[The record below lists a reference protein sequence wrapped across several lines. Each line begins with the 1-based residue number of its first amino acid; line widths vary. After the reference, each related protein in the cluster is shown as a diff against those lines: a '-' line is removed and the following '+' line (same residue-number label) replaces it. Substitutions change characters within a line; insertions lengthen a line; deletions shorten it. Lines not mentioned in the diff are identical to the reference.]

1 MYAMQYEIGLPADYD
16 MAIIRERVAT
26 RGHLLDGF
34 GGLGLKAYLVRD
46 RASAGQAVNQY
57 APFYLWRSV
66 DGMSRF
72 LWGGGGFQGIVADF
86 GRPVVR
92 HWTGVAFAY
101 GPERGVI
108 PRAASRRTER
118 LPADEDPAVAV
129 ALALGELDAGV
140 PGTHSTALAI
150 DPASWELVHFTLWAG
165 AAEGP
170 GVHYE
175 VLHLSTSEELPTGG
189 AWAVQGGW

>member
-16 MAIIRERVAT
+16 MTIIRERVAT

-34 GGLGLKAYLVRD
+34 GGLGLKAYLIRD
-46 RASAGQAVNQY
+46 GARAPVKQY
-57 APFYLWRSV
+57 APFYLWHSV
-66 DGMSRF
+66 DGMNRF
-72 LWGGGGFQGIVADF
+72 LWGGSGFQGIVADF
-86 GRPVVR
+86 GRPAVR

-101 GPERGVI
+101 GPERHVV

-129 ALALGELDAGV
+129 ARALDELDAGV
-140 PGTHSTALAI
+140 PGTHSTALAV
-150 DPASWELVHFTLWAG
+150 DPASWELVHFTLWADA

-175 VLHLSTSEELPTGG
+175 VLHLSTSEELPTGR
-189 AWAVQGGW
+189 WW